1 MKKTKLPIIIVVILV
16 LFGGAFYA
24 YNSLSSKEPPV
35 SETEN
40 TLPPDQVE
48 ETKVKAPDFKVYD
61 KDNNEVFLSD
71 FTGQPMVI
79 NFWASWCPPCRAEMD
94 YFQKASDTYSEKGVK
109 FFMIN
114 STDGDRETVET
125 ASQYFEENSYDMDM
139 YFDLDFDA
147 SYKYSARSLPT
158 TFFIDS
164 EGNIVSYQAGSMS
177 EDNLISSID
186 SIMEPNAE

>member
-1 MKKTKLPIIIVVILV
+1 MKNTKLPIIIVVILV

-24 YNSLSSKEPPV
+24 YNSLSSKEPEV
-35 SETEN
+35 SEPEN
-40 TLPPDQVE
+40 SLPSDQVE

-61 KDNNEVFLSD
+61 KNNNEVFLSD
-71 FTGQPMVI
+71 FAGQPMVI

-125 ASQYFEENSYDMDM
+125 ATQYFEKNSYDMDM

-158 TFFIDS
+158 SFFIDAQ
-164 EGNIVSYQAGSMS
+164 GNIVSYQSGSMS
-177 EDNLISSID
+177 EKNLISSID
-186 SIMEPNAE
+186 SIIESTVE